1 MNSLS
6 RQHVDGHQ
14 VDQNP
19 DNGNAEPDRTVEPIL
34 ESEMAKKIN
43 NCGRGAGLVVGVLAL
58 NPEDP
63 SSNDADY

>member
-6 RQHVDGHQ
+6 RQHIDGHQ

-19 DNGNAEPDRTVEPIL
+19 DNGNAETDRTAEPIL
-34 ESEMAKKIN
+34 ESEMAKKSTIV
-43 NCGRGAGLVVGVLAL
+43 GRGADLVVGVLAL
-58 NPEDP
+58 NSADP